1 MAKHTVFESVNMAST
16 EYATRIF
23 DAVAQT
29 DIENGTFG
37 YLNGLADVDGVI
49 YNFVAGTTSGLSDGD
64 IVVVDNPA
72 WSEDTTRRTNQRR
85 DKYIIPAGTPFRVRV
100 IAKNDEFGITAE
112 GFTAATKSIVTAVT
126 NFKTNNITVSIDAST
141 GKLVAKSGASTG
153 IVVGKVMRVRKEGD
167 TIITS
172 LRTYGYSTDIY
183 EIKVTGFNISE

>member
-1 MAKHTVFESVNMAST
+1 MAKYAVFESVNMAST

-37 YLNGLADVDGVI
+37 YLNGLANVDGVI
-49 YNFVAGTTSGLSDGD
+49 YNFVAGTKNGLGDGD

-112 GFTAATKSIVTAVT
+112 GFTSATKSIVTAVT
-126 NFKTNNITVSIDAST
+126 DFKTNNITVAIDSST
-141 GKLVAKSGASTG
+141 GKLVAKSGNSTG
-153 IVVGKVMRVRKEGD
+153 IVVGKVMRIRKEGD
-167 TIITS
+167 TIVTS
-172 LRTYGYSTDIY
+172 LRSYGYSTDIY
-183 EIKVTGFNISE
+183 EIKVTGFNVSE